1 MKPILTFAS
10 IALLILSIAIIYL
23 GSQRESLFN
32 PPIITGIGFVVIA
45 LVFIVWKKQID
56 RKAAD

>member
-1 MKPILTFAS
+1 MKAILTFAS

-32 PPIITGIGFVVIA
+32 PPIITGIGFVVNA
-45 LVFIVWKKQID
+45 
-56 RKAAD
+56 